1 MDYYEKSTDIAVLL
15 RPGPCHD
22 GENDGSERTHKVVGL
37 AWFGG
42 VFLSALAAMTILYAN
57 ESFHIQD
64 VDRAEP
70 SEWELGS
77 RYLEWILFPV
87 LALPTFIMGLR

>member
-1 MDYYEKSTDIAVLL
+1 
-15 RPGPCHD
+15 
-22 GENDGSERTHKVVGL
+22 
-37 AWFGG
+37 
-42 VFLSALAAMTILYAN
+42 MTILYAN
-57 ESFHIQD
+57 ELFQWHLSFHIQD